1 MDAPGKIQ
9 RYRVVPQAPRRRLF
23 WPALVLGWTLSV
35 AAAWAAA
42 SWHAAPPEVLQGTGA
57 RALQAQLEDAGAEL
71 ERLRQQ
77 QAVLARSDQ
86 VSRAAN
92 REIQQELAEREA
104 EIARLRSD
112 LAFYER
118 IAAGEGP
125 RKGLN
130 VHSAEFVP
138 QPSGS
143 WAYDIVLTQDLER
156 TAPSRGQLRFTIE
169 GVKDGQLATLD
180 WDTLHQRDGAPAQAF
195 AFRYFQRLEGSVMLP
210 EGFTPQR
217 VKVQLRGPD
226 ANLEQAVAWMQP
238 ESRGDV

>member
-1 MDAPGKIQ
+1 MPGKIQ
-9 RYRVVPQAPRRRLF
+9 HYRVVPQAPRRRLF
-23 WPALVLGWTLSV
+23 WPALALGWALSV

-42 SWHAAPPEVLQGTGA
+42 SWHAGPPVALPGTGA
-57 RALQAQLEDAGAEL
+57 AALQAELAAANAQLE
-71 ERLRQQ
+71 RVRQEH
-77 QAVLARSDQ
+77 AVLARSDQ

-92 REIQQELAEREA
+92 REIQRELAEREA

-118 IAAGEGP
+118 IAKGGP

-138 QPSGS
+138 QAAGS
-143 WAYDIVLTQDLER
+143 WGYDIVLTQDIER
-156 TAPSRGQLRFTIE
+156 TVPSRGQLRFTIE

-180 WDTLHQRDGAPAQAF
+180 WDALHQRDGAPAQAY

-217 VKVQLRGPD
+217 VRVSLRGPD
-226 ANLEQAVAWMQP
+226 ANLEQAMAWVQP

>member
-1 MDAPGKIQ
+1 MDAPGNIQ

-23 WPALVLGWTLSV
+23 WPALALGWVLSV

-42 SWHAAPPEVLQGTGA
+42 SWHSAPPAVLQGAGA
-57 RALQAQLEDAGAEL
+57 RALQAELDEASAEL
-71 ERLRQQ
+71 DRLRQQ

-118 IAAGEGP
+118 IAAGDGP

-138 QPSGS
+138 QAAGS

-169 GVKDGQLATLD
+169 GVKDGQLAELD
-180 WDTLHQRDGAPAQAF
+180 WDALHQRDAAPAQTF

-226 ANLEQAVAWMQP
+226 ANLEQALAWMQP
-238 ESRGDV
+238 QSRGDV